1 MGQPSKFSKNLG
13 LIVNE
18 SVGKLVSEC
27 EEVICSTSWD
37 SDLELNAIKKFS
49 EAGKKSIA
57 YIDHWVNYLER
68 FQRSDFVIYPTEIWV
83 TDDYS
88 YQKAITLFKLLD
100 VKNVGNPYLDYMVAK
115 VMNKV
120 PQKKRSMNILYVSEP
135 IREHALRQHG
145 NERFWGY
152 TEEEALLFFLDNLG
166 CLTDTMFEI
175 TLRLHPSESKEK
187 YADLLLCRSEKI
199 VISEGT
205 TLYNDIS
212 NSDIVVGCETM
223 AMVVALMSDRKV
235 ICSIPLVDKECS
247 LPHLGINKLTD
258 LLTS

>member
-1 MGQPSKFSKNLG
+1 M
-13 LIVNE
+13 
-18 SVGKLVSEC
+18 
-27 EEVICSTSWD
+27 
-37 SDLELNAIKKFS
+37 
-49 EAGKKSIA
+49 
-57 YIDHWVNYLER
+57 
-68 FQRSDFVIYPTEIWV
+68 
-83 TDDYS
+83 
-88 YQKAITLFKLLD
+88 D